1 MGENISELKKYEFPN
16 QWVPQN
22 ASTLNKDLYQNTS
35 IEMPEHQGLKKKIRG
50 SYILPKGAGGRRGR
64 GIGHKESVLLNSN
77 TESLK
82 TTKQCLKNSK
92 GYFHLCECR

>member
-1 MGENISELKKYEFPN
+1 MSPPKCLNIEQRPIPKYFN
-16 QWVPQN
+16 RN
-22 ASTLNKDLYQNTS
+22 ARTPG
-35 IEMPEHQGLKKKIRG
+35 IKKKKRG